1 MSVTRDRYQQGVDRF
16 IDTEEV
22 LIAREIV
29 KILKDHEPVN
39 VKIPF
44 MDKIYWSQPKN
55 RRNLPMFLDTVNSF
69 AAIRQL
75 QRDRDSSGAILA
87 NMQDFTLAK
96 DLWAQIAREQVGKL
110 SKDDLRLLNC
120 IVENGEK
127 SYNGVFSISRS
138 DAKRI
143 LGFTDRKMHLILNGN
158 DGVGGLT
165 EKLEGFDLVRGT
177 KTIELREGGH
187 KTVHCDSLEYN
198 GQLDTFGQFNDV
210 VWVLKD

>member
-1 MSVTRDRYQQGVDRF
+1 
-16 IDTEEV
+16 
-22 LIAREIV
+22 
-29 KILKDHEPVN
+29 
-39 VKIPF
+39 
-44 MDKIYWSQPKN
+44 
-55 RRNLPMFLDTVNSF
+55 
-69 AAIRQL
+69 
-75 QRDRDSSGAILA
+75 
-87 NMQDFTLAK
+87 MQDFTLAK